1 MHISI
6 LAELNRSDRQINETP
21 VETFATN
28 VCRGNS
34 KVMCCVLCKGDDYSD
49 ECERFKLLTDHK
61 QRLITQGQCFL
72 YCKAGHTFKDNP
84 LAQRQNYHNCG
95 KQGHQL
101 TELFVPVPKITIFN
115 TVQK

>member
-49 ECERFKLLTDHK
+49 ECERLTKVDNTRTMFSLL
-61 QRLITQGQCFL
+61 
-72 YCKAGHTFKDNP
+72 
-84 LAQRQNYHNCG
+84 
-95 KQGHQL
+95 
-101 TELFVPVPKITIFN
+101 
-115 TVQK
+115 